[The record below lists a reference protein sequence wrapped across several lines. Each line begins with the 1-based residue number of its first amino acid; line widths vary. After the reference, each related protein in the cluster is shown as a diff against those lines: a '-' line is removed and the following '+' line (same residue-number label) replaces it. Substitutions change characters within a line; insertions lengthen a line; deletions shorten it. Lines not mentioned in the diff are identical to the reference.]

1 MEELNQNGKRIN
13 NNEVE
18 AIKGSKLCKTDLHT
32 MLEYAREMWSRD
44 KGNTRSIASEDRD
57 FREFFGC
64 SLLVACNLWQL
75 LLDCSLLPDGVY
87 IYHLLW
93 SLMFLK
99 VYSKERIMCTL
110 AGVDKKTFR
119 KWIWIFINAI
129 VNLSPDIV
137 SYFIVYFY
145 QNVFLLTKQFVL

>member
-1 MEELNQNGKRIN
+1 MKWRQSKAVSYAKQICILCFNMQEKCG
-13 NNEVE
+13 VG
-18 AIKGSKLCKTDLHT
+18 IKKTLDLLLH
-32 MLEYAREMWSRD
+32 E
-44 KGNTRSIASEDRD
+44 